1 MRERIPW
8 RVRAPVRRARNAVAL
23 ARILVRQVPR
33 WRAIVAASPREDGLA
48 VSYGRERMPRPDD
61 IVYGGHVKFALL
73 HEELANAPRDFN
85 VLYLGSSAMP
95 LDASVLVRFAR
106 RRGAV
111 FAWNQNGVA
120 YRGWYGG
127 GWELVNRPRA
137 KLLHEADYV
146 FFQSA
151 FCKLSADRFYGARQG
166 PWEVLHNPVDTRRFM
181 PPAHRARRP
190 LTLLLGGNQYQR
202 YRLEAAFDTLAC
214 VRLEQPDARL
224 LVAGALSFARDG
236 TEEARALVRR
246 LRIEDA
252 VEFLGPYTQAQAPEL
267 MRRADVLV
275 HTKYNDP
282 CPTVVLEAL
291 ASGLPVAY
299 SASGGAPELVGEE
312 AGIGVPAPLDWERD
326 HPPPAPELANAVLR
340 LAERL
345 DDRTDAARRRSEAF
359 DLRRWLERHR
369 TVFEELLA

>member
-1 MRERIPW
+1 SRAKRSSRSGAASSTDSSRMRERIPW

-127 GWELVNRPRA
+127 GWELVNAPRA

-151 FCKLSADRFYGARQG
+151 FCQLSADRFYGRRDG
-166 PWEVLHNPVDTRRFM
+166 PSEILHNPVDTRRFA
-181 PPAHRARRP
+181 PAPRPVRA

-202 YRLEAAFDTLAC
+202 YRLE
-214 VRLEQPDARL
+214 
-224 LVAGALSFARDG
+224 
-236 TEEARALVRR
+236 RALET
-246 LRIEDA
+246 L
-252 VEFLGPYTQAQAPEL
+252 
-267 MRRADVLV
+267 
-275 HTKYNDP
+275 
-282 CPTVVLEAL
+282 
-291 ASGLPVAY
+291 
-299 SASGGAPELVGEE
+299 
-312 AGIGVPAPLDWERD
+312 
-326 HPPPAPELANAVLR
+326 
-340 LAERL
+340 
-345 DDRTDAARRRSEAF
+345 
-359 DLRRWLERHR
+359 
-369 TVFEELLA
+369 